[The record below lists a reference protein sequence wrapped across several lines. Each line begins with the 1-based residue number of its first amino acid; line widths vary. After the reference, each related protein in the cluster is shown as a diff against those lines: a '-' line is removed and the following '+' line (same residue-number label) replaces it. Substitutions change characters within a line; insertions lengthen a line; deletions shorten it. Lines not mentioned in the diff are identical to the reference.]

1 MMVFIYSYKI
11 NSILKIADTKNLDIL
26 IFSQIIM
33 IRAMEKEYAFQR
45 RDVHLPFVGTALS
58 AFLEIIITLV
68 MVCVVIQ
75 FLTTQVSLNSNS
87 VIVNLFQSY
96 MHRVHSMN
104 CYYFKQRVLN
114 IWQEHHLNSQMVTT
128 ISAAFQIG
136 KDK

>member
-1 MMVFIYSYKI
+1 MVLIYSYK
-11 NSILKIADTKNLDIL
+11 NSILKIADTKNLDFL

-87 VIVNLFQSY
+87 VIVNLF
-96 MHRVHSMN
+96 HN
-104 CYYFKQRVLN
+104 FN
-114 IWQEHHLNSQMVTT
+114 
-128 ISAAFQIG
+128 
-136 KDK
+136 